1 MRFSHLLRK
10 PLLAHGQLDYNGP
23 GRLAKRVE
31 SPYREVTTI
40 ADGAVNV
47 QREGRA
53 VRHFSLDR
61 APELQAL
68 LVSFS
73 ALLGGNA
80 TQLEQFY
87 TMHLVDNADGWVLTL
102 TPRKPDL
109 ARQLHDITVDGRAS
123 DPRCFTLHEADGDTS
138 VMLLDTLAAVRL
150 PDPLTVAALSA
161 LCRAA
166 P

>member
-10 PLLAHGQLDYNGP
+10 PLVARGQLDYAGP
-23 GRLAKRVE
+23 GRLGKRVE
-31 SPYREVTTI
+31 SPYREITTI

-53 VRHFSLDR
+53 ARHFSLDR

-73 ALLGGNA
+73 ALLDGNA

-87 TMHLVDNADGWVLTL
+87 TMQLVDSADSWTLIL
-102 TPRKPDL
+102 TPRKSDL
-109 ARQLHDITVDGRAS
+109 AQQLHDISVDGHAS
-123 DPRCFTLHEADGDTS
+123 DPRCFTLHEADGDAS
-138 VMLLDTLAAVRL
+138 VMLLGTLAAAHL
-150 PDPLTVAALSA
+150 PEPLTVAALSA